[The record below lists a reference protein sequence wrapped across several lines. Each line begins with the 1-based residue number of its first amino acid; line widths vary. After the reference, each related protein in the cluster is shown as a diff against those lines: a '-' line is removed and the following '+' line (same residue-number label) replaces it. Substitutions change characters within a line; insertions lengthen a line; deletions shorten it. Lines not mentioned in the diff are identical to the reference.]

1 MPRERLA
8 HLSDEEL
15 AAYQDGK
22 SSPAEA
28 AHVEGCAQCSARLDD
43 LKAAITAYA
52 EYRDSIRS
60 PQLPPVPM
68 PWPRLDQLVAGH
80 ESQRRRRV
88 LQWWLPALAAA
99 LGLVVLIVGGLR
111 NKGAASER
119 ASQLL
124 ERAALVSMPADQM
137 ISMRIHGRTLLR
149 PAVLIRDAGV
159 DSNPELAHAE
169 KLFQAAHYG
178 WRDPLSP
185 RTFQA
190 WRGVQKNRTD
200 SVSTIARE
208 GRERMYRVRTD
219 VPAGVLRA
227 ASLILRAEDLR
238 PAGGDFEFEGE
249 GPVSMEQ
256 VPAPATP
263 TPASPLPA
271 PADPVVETSVGPA
284 ETLHVLAALDEIGAD
299 AGEPIDVTQDAAH
312 RHVVVRAGGLSAER
326 RQAVLTALAAVPR
339 VTVDFQSQ
347 ARPVASSPTIP
358 PQTCS
363 SSIPPQF
370 RQRLE
375 ERLGGPKALQEI
387 TDRVLEASAQ
397 NLARAHAT
405 EVLARHFP
413 PETEAGM
420 NSQDRLLLRQLRRRH
435 LTELERLATQ
445 IRDALKPLLDT
456 PDARPRAV
464 GDNRTAQTWQSG
476 VPALVASARETD
488 QLLNRL
494 LAGSY
499 SQSSG
504 EEMLR
509 RLTSALGRLELA
521 VQSQSKME

>member
-1 MPRERLA
+1 MPRDGLA

-15 AAYQDGK
+15 AGYQDGE

-28 AHVEGCAQCSARLDD
+28 AHVEACAECSARLRD
-43 LKAAITAYA
+43 LQAAIAAYA

-60 PQLPPVPM
+60 PQLPRVPK
-68 PWPRLDQLVAGH
+68 PWPRLDQLVADH

-88 LQWWLPALAAA
+88 WQWWLPALAAA
-99 LGLVVLIVGGLR
+99 CGLVVLITWGLR
-111 NKGAASER
+111 NKVDGSQT

-124 ERAALVSMPADQM
+124 ERAVVVPVPADRM
-137 ISMRIHGRTLLR
+137 ISMRMHGRTLLR
-149 PAVLIRDAGV
+149 PAVLTRDTV
-159 DSNPELAHAE
+159 VNSDPEWTHAE

-178 WRDPLSP
+178 WREPLNP
-185 RTFQA
+185 RVFQA
-190 WRGVQKNRTD
+190 WREVQKNRKD
-200 SVSTIARE
+200 SVSTITRA
-208 GRERMYRVRTD
+208 GGERMYRVRTD

-227 ASLILRAEDLR
+227 ASLILRAENLR

-249 GPVSMEQ
+249 GPVSMEE
-256 VPAPATP
+256 VPAPVTP
-263 TPASPLPA
+263 TPVSALPA
-271 PADPVVETSVGPA
+271 PTKPAVETPVGPA
-284 ETLHVLAALDEIGAD
+284 EILHVLAALDEIGAD
-299 AGEPIDVTQDAAH
+299 AGEPIDVTEDAAH

-347 ARPVASSPTIP
+347 ARPVAPPPTIP
-358 PQTCS
+358 PQTYS

-370 RQRLE
+370 RQRFE
-375 ERLGGPKALQEI
+375 ERLGGAVALQEI

-397 NLARAHAT
+397 NLARAHAI
-405 EVLARHFP
+405 EVLARDFP

-435 LTELERLATQ
+435 LTELERLARQ
-445 IRDALKPLLDT
+445 IKDALKSLLDT
-456 PDARPRAV
+456 PDPTHRAV
-464 GDNRTAQTWQSG
+464 EDNGRAQTWQSG
-476 VPALVASARETD
+476 VPTLVASARETD
-488 QLLNRL
+488 QLLNHL

-509 RLTSALGRLELA
+509 SLAAALGRLEWA
-521 VQSQSKME
+521 VQSQSKVE